1 MLNISESKI
10 KNILDEG
17 NFYSLRTLKTP
28 GVGRQVAKVILVLMG
43 MIVLAMFLPWQQNI
57 RGTGELTAMHP
68 RNRPQTVQSAIPGRI
83 SEWYVQEGQFVE
95 KGDTILVLEEIKEK
109 YFDPQLLPRLRQ
121 QITAKESGLA
131 AKNNKRAALE
141 QQVKALEQAKLVK
154 LQQARNYYQQSLLK
168 LESDSIYFESEK
180 IQFDNA
186 ENIFNRNKARYEAGN
201 IPLTKFQELESKFQK
216 SKASVVSAENKWL
229 QSKTEVISKR
239 VDIAATEAEYLDKIS
254 KAKSDLSAT
263 IADIHTSEGDLAKI
277 NNEYANMEIRN
288 QQYSLVA
295 PQSGYI
301 VHALKAGIGETI
313 KEGEAIANVIP
324 ASLDMAVEMYIKPMD
339 QPFISVGRKARLQFD
354 GWPSLIFS
362 GWPNVT
368 VGTFGGVVQVI
379 DRMESKPGLIRILVS
394 PDPDDEPWPD
404 QLRMG
409 TGAKGWVMLDD
420 VPIWFELWRQLNGFP
435 PSIYQDATEQTGKG
449 KSAKK

>member
-43 MIVLAMFLPWQQNI
+43 MIFLAMFLPWQQNI
-57 RGTGELTAMHP
+57 RGTGEITALHP

-83 SEWYVQEGQFVE
+83 SEWYIREGQYVE

-109 YFDPQLLPRLRQ
+109 YFDPKLLERLRQ
-121 QITAKESGLA
+121 QIDAKESGLE
-131 AKNNKRAALE
+131 AKKNKQKALE
-141 QQVKALEQAKLVK
+141 QQVEALEKAKVIK

-180 IQFDNA
+180 VMYDNA
-186 ENIFNRNKARYEAGN
+186 ENIFNRNKSRYEAGN

-216 SKASVVSAENKWL
+216 SKATLVSAENKWL
-229 QSKTEVISKR
+229 QSQTDVVSKR

-254 KAKSDLSAT
+254 KAQSDLSAT
-263 IADIHTSEGDLAKI
+263 IADIHTSEGELAKSY
-277 NNEYANMEIRN
+277 NEYANMEIRN
-288 QQYSLVA
+288 EQYSLIA

-301 VHALKAGIGETI
+301 VQALKAGIGETI
-313 KEGEAIANVIP
+313 KEGEAIASIMP
-324 ASLDMAVEMYIKPMD
+324 ATTDMAVEMYIKPMD
-339 QPFISVGRKARLQFD
+339 QPFIRVGRKARLQFD

-368 VGTFGGVVQVI
+368 VGTFGGVVEVI

-394 PDPDDEPWPD
+394 PDPGDEPWPD

-409 TGAKGWVMLDD
+409 TGVKGWVMLDD

-435 PSIYQDATEQTGKG
+435 PSIYQDSGEEAGKG
-449 KSAKK
+449 KESKK